1 MNLPLYIAKRYL
13 FSKKSHNAINII
25 SGISVCG
32 VALATLALVCTL
44 SVFNGFHDLISGFFT
59 HFDPDLKV
67 EAVKGKTFEPDSSS
81 LAAIRALPEV
91 EVVSLT
97 LEDNAMAKYKE
108 QQTMVTIKGVDDNFQ
123 ALTHIDE
130 ILYGNPEFKLY
141 DAVVDYGI
149 MGQQL
154 MYILN
159 TGVQP
164 YDPIEVY
171 APRKGTR
178 VNMSNPLAN
187 FHRELLYSP
196 GSVFNIND
204 GRYASSYIITSMD
217 FARRL
222 FDYTNEVSALELRLL
237 PEADA
242 DDIKHAISDIVGEGF
257 TVKDRYEQQEAT
269 FKVVK
274 IEKFISYLFL
284 CFILMVACF
293 NIISSV
299 SMLILDKRD
308 NANTLRSLGAPD
320 GMVARIFI
328 YEGNLIA
335 LIGAIVG
342 LILGIVLCLLQQHF
356 GLIGL
361 GGDGQFVVSAY
372 PVRVQATDVALVLA
386 SVLAVSALSVWL
398 PIRMLNRF
406 FYNRQQQ

>member
-1 MNLPLYIAKRYL
+1 
-13 FSKKSHNAINII
+13 
-25 SGISVCG
+25 
-32 VALATLALVCTL
+32 
-44 SVFNGFHDLISGFFT
+44 
-59 HFDPDLKV
+59 
-67 EAVKGKTFEPDSSS
+67 
-81 LAAIRALPEV
+81 
-91 EVVSLT
+91 
-97 LEDNAMAKYKE
+97 MAKYKD

-204 GRYASSYIITSMD
+204 SRYASSYIITSMD
-217 FARRL
+217 YARRL
-222 FDYTNEVSALELRLL
+222 FDYTDEVSALELRLS
-237 PEADA
+237 PEADVQEV
-242 DDIKHAISDIVGEGF
+242 KHAICSIVGEGF

-342 LILGIVLCLLQQHF
+342 LVLGIVLCLLQQHF

-361 GGDGQFVVSAY
+361 GGDGQFVVDAY
-372 PVRVQATDVALVLA
+372 PVRVKLLDILLVFA
-386 SVLAVSALSVWL
+386 SVIAVSALSVWL
-398 PIRMLNRF
+398 PIRLLNAF
-406 FYNRQQQ
+406 LQKKAK

>member
-1 MNLPLYIAKRYL
+1 MNLPLHIAKRYL

-25 SGISVCG
+25 SAISVCG

-44 SVFNGFHDLISGFFT
+44 SVFNGFHDLIASFFT

-67 EAVKGKTFEPDSSS
+67 ETVKGKTFTPDSTQ
-81 LAAIRALPEV
+81 LIAIESIPGV
-91 EVVSLT
+91 EVVSST
-97 LEDNAMAKYKE
+97 LEDNAMAKYKD

-171 APRKGTR
+171 APRKGTK

-204 GRYASSYIITSMD
+204 SRYASSYIITSMD
-217 FARRL
+217 YTRRL
-222 FDYTNEVSALELRLL
+222 FDYTDEVSALELRLF
-237 PEADA
+237 PEADVQEV
-242 DDIKHAISDIVGEGF
+242 KHAISNIMGEGF

-342 LILGIVLCLLQQHF
+342 LVLGIVLCLLQQHF

-372 PVRVQATDVALVLA
+372 PVRVKFTDIVLVFF
-386 SVLAVSALSVWL
+386 SVVVVSAISVWL
-398 PIRMLNRF
+398 PIRLVNKYFMKD
-406 FYNRQQQ
+406 

>member
-1 MNLPLYIAKRYL
+1 MNLPLHIAKRYL

-25 SGISVCG
+25 SAISVCG

-44 SVFNGFHDLISGFFT
+44 SVFNGFHDLIASFFT

-67 EAVKGKTFEPDSSS
+67 EAIKGKTFTPDSAQ
-81 LAAIRALPEV
+81 LIAIESIPGV
-91 EVVSLT
+91 EVVSST
-97 LEDNAMAKYKE
+97 LEDNAMAKYKD

-204 GRYASSYIITSMD
+204 SRYASSYIITSMD
-217 FARRL
+217 YARRL
-222 FDYTNEVSALELRLL
+222 FDYTDEVSALELRLS
-237 PEADA
+237 PEADVQEV
-242 DDIKHAISDIVGEGF
+242 KHAICSIVGEGF

-342 LILGIVLCLLQQHF
+342 LVLGIVLCLLQQHF

-372 PVRVQATDVALVLA
+372 PVRVKFTDIVLVFF
-386 SVLAVSALSVWL
+386 SVVVVSAISVWL
-398 PIRMLNRF
+398 PIRLVNKYFMKD
-406 FYNRQQQ
+406 

>member
-1 MNLPLYIAKRYL
+1 MNLPLHIAKRYL

-25 SGISVCG
+25 SAISVCG

-44 SVFNGFHDLISGFFT
+44 SVFNGFHDLIASFFT

-67 EAVKGKTFEPDSSS
+67 ETVKGKTFTPDSTQ
-81 LAAIRALPEV
+81 LIAIESIPGV
-91 EVVSLT
+91 EVVSST
-97 LEDNAMAKYKE
+97 LEDNAMAKYKD

-171 APRKGTR
+171 APRKGTK

-204 GRYASSYIITSMD
+204 SRYASSYIITSMD
-217 FARRL
+217 YARRL
-222 FDYTNEVSALELRLL
+222 FDYTDEVSALELRLF
-237 PEADA
+237 PEADVQEV
-242 DDIKHAISDIVGEGF
+242 KHAISNIMGEGF

-342 LILGIVLCLLQQHF
+342 LVLGIVLCLLQQHF

-372 PVRVQATDVALVLA
+372 PVRVKFTDIVLVFF
-386 SVLAVSALSVWL
+386 SVVVVSAISVWL
-398 PIRMLNRF
+398 PIRLVNKYFMKD
-406 FYNRQQQ
+406 

>member
-1 MNLPLYIAKRYL
+1 MNLPLHIAKRYL

-25 SGISVCG
+25 SAISVCG

-44 SVFNGFHDLISGFFT
+44 SVFNGFHDLIASFFT

-67 EAVKGKTFEPDSSS
+67 EAIKGKTFTPDSAQLITIES
-81 LAAIRALPEV
+81 IPGV
-91 EVVSLT
+91 EVVSST
-97 LEDNAMAKYKE
+97 LEDNAMAKYKD

-171 APRKGTR
+171 APRKGTK

-204 GRYASSYIITSMD
+204 SRYASSYIITSMD
-217 FARRL
+217 YARRL
-222 FDYTNEVSALELRLL
+222 FDYTDEVSALELRLS
-237 PEADA
+237 PEADVQEV
-242 DDIKHAISDIVGEGF
+242 KHAICSIVGEGF

-342 LILGIVLCLLQQHF
+342 LVLGIVLCLLQQHF

-372 PVRVQATDVALVLA
+372 PVRVKFTDIVLVFF
-386 SVLAVSALSVWL
+386 SVVVVSAISVWL
-398 PIRMLNRF
+398 PIRLVNKYFMKD
-406 FYNRQQQ
+406 